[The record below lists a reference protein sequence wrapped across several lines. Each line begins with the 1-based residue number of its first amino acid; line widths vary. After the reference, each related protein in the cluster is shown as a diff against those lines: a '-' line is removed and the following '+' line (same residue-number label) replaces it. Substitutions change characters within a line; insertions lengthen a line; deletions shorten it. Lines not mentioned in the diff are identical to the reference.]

1 MNFLPY
7 SNGVRKVSMKKH
19 RSPKEKFKIVV
30 ITIVAILIIGIVT
43 QNIVDFI
50 DGERLKKR
58 VNYTTVDELRMDY
71 RIEGEGSY
79 TIIFDGDIGTT
90 LEEWTPI
97 VEELK
102 ENDSIR
108 TFVYNR
114 QGYGYSDISSS
125 GRTPEEQARDLKIL
139 LRKAGLS
146 GPYIIVGEG
155 YGSLV
160 LTSFAEQF
168 KDSVAAA
175 IMIDPINEGVI
186 QTKEYKQSQILT
198 KIRRSIEK
206 IGSKCGLTMLLD
218 KLNLDINLE
227 DYESGLLDKNKDEFL
242 TLRTKSKYT
251 TAVYNELKNIL
262 NGTSYGQ
269 VDGIFSDIPY
279 YLLTRD
285 ENDPLKILGSEELTD
300 VHVTSCEKDYLPLN
314 DKDNVL
320 LAIRQTVKKLQ
331 EIETANKA
339 NNKK

>member
-1 MNFLPY
+1 MGRESNEFLPY

-90 LEEWTPI
+90 LEEWTSI

-175 IMIDPINEGVI
+175 IMIDPINEEVI

-198 KIRRSIEK
+198 KIRRSIE
-206 IGSKCGLTMLLD
+206 
-218 KLNLDINLE
+218 
-227 DYESGLLDKNKDEFL
+227 
-242 TLRTKSKYT
+242 R
-251 TAVYNELKNIL
+251 
-262 NGTSYGQ
+262 
-269 VDGIFSDIPY
+269 
-279 YLLTRD
+279 
-285 ENDPLKILGSEELTD
+285 
-300 VHVTSCEKDYLPLN
+300 
-314 DKDNVL
+314 
-320 LAIRQTVKKLQ
+320 
-331 EIETANKA
+331 
-339 NNKK
+339 